1 MKFSD
6 FAFFI
11 YNNLKLGNF
20 EKNHLSVHVNGDVNL
35 AHHRIFEAIHFSA
48 LKNWPRQN

>member
-1 MKFSD
+1 MRDDAQIFMKFSD

-20 EKNHLSVHVNGDVNL
+20 EKKNLFPIDVNGDVAQKL
-35 AHHRIFEAIHFSA
+35 
-48 LKNWPRQN
+48 